1 MSLFIRYKPEKQQL
15 MALARCKSPENK
27 ALIDL
32 FETALQDVLEALVV
46 ADDQTTINRLQGKAS
61 VLKNS
66 SLRLK
71 NRKGCW
77 SVIDAFFV
85 LANHYVDRTPNG
97 A

>member
-61 VLKNS
+61 VLEEFLIAVEES
-66 SLRLK
+66 Q
-71 NRKGCW
+71 G
-77 SVIDAFFV
+77 V
-85 LANHYVDRTPNG
+85 LERH
-97 A
+97 

>member
-61 VLKNS
+61 VLKEFLIAVEES
-66 SLRLK
+66 Q
-71 NRKGCW
+71 G
-77 SVIDAFFV
+77 V
-85 LANHYVDRTPNG
+85 LERR
-97 A
+97 